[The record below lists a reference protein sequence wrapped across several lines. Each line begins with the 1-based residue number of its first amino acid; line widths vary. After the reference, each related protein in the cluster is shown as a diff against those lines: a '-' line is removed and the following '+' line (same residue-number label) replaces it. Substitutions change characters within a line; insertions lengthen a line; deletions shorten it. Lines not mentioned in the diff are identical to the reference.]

1 MAEKTEYLNLRITP
15 EFKEAL
21 RKAAEMEHRSIANM
35 IEVLILNHCQKA
47 GVSIESVSYLRKQ
60 LQEEKKTRK

>member
-35 IEVLILNHCQKA
+35 IEVLIRNHCRNA
-47 GVSIESVSYLRKQ
+47 GVSIENVSSLREQ
-60 LQEEKKTRK
+60 LQEKKTRK

>member
-60 LQEEKKTRK
+60 LQEKKTRK